1 MNKINSMLHD
11 THQHSLIHLYSVGHS
26 MTIITYALIGG
37 VAGGGSLLVVCITLI
52 SSVAIISVCTKR
64 GI

>member
-1 MNKINSMLHD
+1 
-11 THQHSLIHLYSVGHS
+11 

-64 GI
+64 GIKSTCLCMSTHSFC